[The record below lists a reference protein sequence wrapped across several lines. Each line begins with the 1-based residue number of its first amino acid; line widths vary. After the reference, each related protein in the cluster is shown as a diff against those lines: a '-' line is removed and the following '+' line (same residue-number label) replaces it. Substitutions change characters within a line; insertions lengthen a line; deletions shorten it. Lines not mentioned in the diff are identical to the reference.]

1 MSEPGGGSDVASLT
15 TSARRDGG
23 DLVINGTKMWIT
35 NGLQVKVPKLTC
47 IWMSLPGASELGNLT
62 RGNVHLFTLSV
73 GQATN
78 AAEKNAT
85 VVAIPTS
92 TE

>member
-35 NGLQVKVPKLTC
+35 NGLQVK
-47 IWMSLPGASELGNLT
+47 T
-62 RGNVHLFTLSV
+62 RTPFERRTLSFNFYLV
-73 GQATN
+73 GGLGVSVG
-78 AAEKNAT
+78 EHEHIISIKRG
-85 VVAIPTS
+85 PKY
-92 TE
+92 